1 MTRKS
6 CKSARPSWPAV
17 FQSRI
22 GEYADMMEMGA
33 LDPTKVTRIALQNAA
48 SVTSLMLIADCMVS
62 NPEDK
67 KGGGAPDMDMVGGMV
82 GMDF

>member
-1 MTRKS
+1 
-6 CKSARPSWPAV
+6 V